1 VPRDD
6 RWTYV
11 PDDLRRRYDRE
22 LVSIPNAV
30 RSAAAGF
37 GDAEAVVDGTTRLT
51 FAELHAAMLDSVRAM
66 MTLGVR
72 RGDRVALWAPN
83 SVYWIVA
90 ALGVLGAGAVLVPL
104 NTRFRGEEAAYIL
117 RRSGACALLTV
128 GNFLGND
135 YVSMLADADPDNPV
149 LRRTVLLSGCRAEAA
164 DTIAWSDLLAAGTA
178 LPVQSAEAA
187 VDSVTAEDLSDI
199 IFTSGTT
206 GHPKG
211 VMITHGQSLRAHG
224 WLTKAMGFRRGDRY
238 LIVPPFFHTF
248 GYKAGWLACVIHGV
262 TAIPVSVFDA
272 QQALELIAN
281 EKVSILCGPP
291 TLFEDLLAAQERA
304 AYDLS
309 SLRLTMPA
317 AAHTSPDLMLRIRAQ
332 MHVDVTHSGYGLTEA
347 TSSVTSTLPGVDDLD
362 DILHTVGRAVPGV
375 ELRVVNDAGADVE
388 PGTPGELWVRGY
400 NVMRGYWNDLVR
412 TAETITED
420 GWLRSGDIATI
431 DSRGYVRITDRKKD
445 MIIVGGFNVYPA
457 EVERVMAAHPAIREV
472 AVVGAPDA
480 RLGEVSVAFV
490 VADLEPDGETALTLW
505 AREQLANFKVPRH
518 VVAVDSLPRN
528 ASGKV
533 LKNELRARARTLTTA
548 EPRGVSD
555 PHLPGR

>member
-11 PDDLRRRYDRE
+11 PDRLRRRYDRE
-22 LVSIPNAV
+22 LVSVPNAV

-51 FAELHAAMLDSVRAM
+51 FAELYAAMLDSVRAM

-72 RGDRVALWAPN
+72 RGDRVGLWAPN

-117 RRSGACALLTV
+117 RRSGARALLTV
-128 GNFLGND
+128 GDFLGND
-135 YVSMLADADPDNPV
+135 YVSMLADADPDSPV
-149 LRRTVLLSGCRAEAA
+149 LRRTVLLPDCGAA
-164 DTIAWSDLLAAGTA
+164 AVDTLTWSDLLAAGTA

-262 TAIPVSVFDA
+262 TAIPVSVFDP
-272 QQALELIAN
+272 QQALELIAT

-291 TLFEDLLAAQERA
+291 TLFEDLLAARERV
-304 AYDLS
+304 YDLS

-332 MHVDVTHSGYGLTEA
+332 LHVDVTHSGYGLTEA

-400 NVMRGYWNDLVR
+400 NVMRGYWNDPER

-420 GWLRSGDIATI
+420 GWLRTGDIATI
-431 DSRGYVRITDRKKD
+431 DNRGYVRITDRKKD

-457 EVERVMAAHPAIREV
+457 EVERLMAAHPAIREV

-480 RLGEVSVAFV
+480 RLGEVPVAFV
-490 VADLEPDGETALTLW
+490 VGDLEPDGETALTLW
-505 AREQLANFKVPRH
+505 AREQMANFKVPRH
-518 VVAVDSLPRN
+518 VVTLDSLPRN

-533 LKNELRARARTLTTA
+533 LKNELRARARTLVAA
-548 EPRGVSD
+548 ERHGVNG
-555 PHLPGR
+555 PLVR

>member
-11 PDDLRRRYDRE
+11 PDRLRRRYDRE
-22 LVSIPNAV
+22 LVSVPNAV

-51 FAELHAAMLDSVRAM
+51 FAELYAAMLDSVRAM

-72 RGDRVALWAPN
+72 RGDRVGLWAPN

-117 RRSGACALLTV
+117 RRSGARALLTV
-128 GNFLGND
+128 GDFLGND
-135 YVSMLADADPDNPV
+135 YVSMLADADPDSPV
-149 LRRTVLLSGCRAEAA
+149 LRRTVLLPDSGAA
-164 DTIAWSDLLAAGTA
+164 AVDTLTWSDLLAAGTA

-262 TAIPVSVFDA
+262 TAIPVSVFDP
-272 QQALELIAN
+272 QQALELIAT

-291 TLFEDLLAAQERA
+291 TLFEDLLAARERV
-304 AYDLS
+304 YDLS

-332 MHVDVTHSGYGLTEA
+332 LHVDVTHSGYGLTEA

-400 NVMRGYWNDLVR
+400 NVMRGYWNDPER

-420 GWLRSGDIATI
+420 GWLRTGDIATI
-431 DSRGYVRITDRKKD
+431 DNRGYVRITDRKKD

-457 EVERVMAAHPAIREV
+457 EVERLMAAHPAIREV

-480 RLGEVSVAFV
+480 RLGEVPVAFV
-490 VADLEPDGETALTLW
+490 VGDLEPDGETALTLW
-505 AREQLANFKVPRH
+505 AREQMANFKVPRH
-518 VVAVDSLPRN
+518 VVTLDSLPRN

-533 LKNELRARARTLTTA
+533 LKNELRARARTLVAA
-548 EPRGVSD
+548 ERHGVNG
-555 PHLPGR
+555 PLVR

>member
-1 VPRDD
+1 MHDD
-6 RWTYV
+6 RWTYI
-11 PDDLRRRYDRE
+11 PDHLRRRYDRE

-30 RSAAAGF
+30 RSAATRF
-37 GDAEAVVDGTTRLT
+37 GQAEAVVDGTTRLT
-51 FAELHAAMLDSVRAM
+51 FAQLHAAMLDSVRAM

-72 RGDRVALWAPN
+72 RGDRVAIWAPN
-83 SVYWIVA
+83 SVHWIVA
-90 ALGVLGAGAVLVPL
+90 ALGVLATGAVLVPL

-117 RRSGACALLTV
+117 RRSGARALVTV
-128 GNFLGND
+128 ADFLGND
-135 YVSMLADADPDNPV
+135 YVGMLTGADPDNPV
-149 LRRTVLLSGCRAEAA
+149 LRRTVLLSGRPTSAA
-164 DTIAWSDLLAAGTA
+164 DTLTWPDLVETAAA

-224 WLTKAMGFRRGDRY
+224 WLTKVMGFRRGDRY

-262 TAIPVSVFDA
+262 TAIPVSVFDP
-272 QQALELIAN
+272 QRALELIAT

-291 TLFEDLLAAQERA
+291 TLFEDLLDLHEDA

-332 MHVDVTHSGYGLTEA
+332 MHVEVTHSGYGLTEA
-347 TSSVTSTLPGVDDLD
+347 TSSVTSTLSGVDDLD
-362 DILHTVGRAVPGV
+362 DILHTVGRAVLDV
-375 ELRVVNDAGADVE
+375 ELRVVDNAGADVE

-400 NVMRGYWNDLVR
+400 NVMRGYWNDPEG

-420 GWLRSGDIATI
+420 GWLRTGDIATI

-445 MIIVGGFNVYPA
+445 MIIVGGFNVYTA
-457 EVERVMAAHPAIREV
+457 EVERVMAAHPAIRGV

-480 RLGEVSVAFV
+480 RLGEVPVAFV
-490 VADLEPDGETALTLW
+490 VADLEPDGETALTIW
-505 AREQLANFKVPRH
+505 ARGQLANFKVPRR
-518 VVAVDSLPRN
+518 VVTLDSLPRN

-533 LKNELRARARTLTTA
+533 LKNELRDRARTLVAA
-548 EPRGVSD
+548 EPRGVSGA
-555 PHLPGR
+555 HLRGR

>member
-1 VPRDD
+1 
-6 RWTYV
+6 
-11 PDDLRRRYDRE
+11 
-22 LVSIPNAV
+22 
-30 RSAAAGF
+30 
-37 GDAEAVVDGTTRLT
+37 
-51 FAELHAAMLDSVRAM
+51 M
-66 MTLGVR
+66 
-72 RGDRVALWAPN
+72 
-83 SVYWIVA
+83 
-90 ALGVLGAGAVLVPL
+90 
-104 NTRFRGEEAAYIL
+104 
-117 RRSGACALLTV
+117 
-128 GNFLGND
+128 
-135 YVSMLADADPDNPV
+135 
-149 LRRTVLLSGCRAEAA
+149 
-164 DTIAWSDLLAAGTA
+164 
-178 LPVQSAEAA
+178 QSAEAA
-187 VDSVTAEDLSDI
+187 VDAVTAEDLSDI

-262 TAIPVSVFDA
+262 TAIPVSVFDP
-272 QQALELIAN
+272 QQALELIAT

-291 TLFEDLLAAQERA
+291 TLFEDLLDAQERA
-304 AYDLS
+304 GYDLS

-317 AAHTSPDLMLRIRAQ
+317 AAHTTPDLMLRIRAQ
-332 MHVDVTHSGYGLTEA
+332 MHVGVTHSGYGLTEA

-375 ELRVVNDAGADVE
+375 EIRVVNDAGADVE

-400 NVMRGYWNDLVR
+400 NVMRGYWNDPER

-420 GWLRSGDIATI
+420 GWLRTGDIATM

-457 EVERVMAAHPAIREV
+457 EVERVMAVHPAIREV

-480 RLGEVSVAFV
+480 RLGEVPVAFV
-490 VADLEPDGETALTLW
+490 VADLEPGGEAELTLW
-505 AREQLANFKVPRH
+505 ARAQLANFKVPRH
-518 VVAVDSLPRN
+518 VVALDSLPRN

-533 LKNELRARARTLTTA
+533 LKNELRARGRTLVAA
-548 EPRGVSD
+548 EPRGVSG
-555 PHLPGR
+555 PLVR